1 MQSLGDPFLPPASRG
16 LGTCSP
22 ASAKCVRRQKHGSH
36 QREDALSLS
45 LSLVVIRCR
54 AEDDVEAV
62 WGPVEVFMT
71 LQETHWTAVIA
82 GR

>member
-1 MQSLGDPFLPPASRG
+1 MGV
-16 LGTCSP
+16 T
-22 ASAKCVRRQKHGSH
+22 
-36 QREDALSLS
+36 RERMHCLS

-62 WGPVEVFMT
+62 WGLVEVFMT

>member
-1 MQSLGDPFLPPASRG
+1 MQSLGDPFLPLASRG
-16 LGTCSP
+16 VGTRSP
-22 ASAKCVRRQKHGSH
+22 PSEKSARRQKPGSH
-36 QREDALSLS
+36 EREDAFS

-62 WGPVEVFMT
+62 WGLVEVFMT
-71 LQETHWTAVIA
+71 LQETHWPAVIA

>member
-16 LGTCSP
+16 VGTRSP
-22 ASAKCVRRQKHGSH
+22 PSEKKVHKDRSLEVT
-36 QREDALSLS
+36 RERTRS

-62 WGPVEVFMT
+62 WGLVEVFMT

>member
-16 LGTCSP
+16 VGTRSP
-22 ASAKCVRRQKHGSH
+22 PSEKKSAQRQKPGSH
-36 QREDALSLS
+36 EREDAFS

-62 WGPVEVFMT
+62 WGLVEVFMT

>member
-1 MQSLGDPFLPPASRG
+1 MQSLGDPFLPAASHG
-16 LGTCSP
+16 VGTRSP

-36 QREDALSLS
+36 QKEDALS

-62 WGPVEVFMT
+62 WGLVEVFMT
-71 LQETHWTAVIA
+71 LQETHWTAVIV